1 MPGPAPKPADER
13 ARRNKTQVAMRL
25 PAAGRAGDPPD
36 WPVGYDPSTRADRV
50 WAELWATPQ
59 AVAWERLGWTRV
71 VARYVCLL
79 ESSERDLDDI
89 DDPKVYAAM
98 LSAQTK
104 LLPELRQL
112 EDRLGLNP
120 LALLRLQWVV
130 DSDEVGAKRDEHA
143 EQSAAE
149 SRGAR
154 GRYSGLRSVGGGAD
168 AVAGA

>member
-13 ARRNKTQVAMRL
+13 ARRNKAPVAMRL
-25 PAAGRAGDPPD
+25 PAAGREGEPPA
-36 WPVGYDPSTRADRV
+36 WPVGFGHRALADEI

-71 VARYVCLL
+71 VARYVDCLV
-79 ESSERDLDDI
+79 SAERDLDDI
-89 DDPKVYAAM
+89 DDPKLYAAM
-98 LSAQTK
+98 LAAQAK

-130 DSDEVGAKRDEHA
+130 DGDQVGAKRDELA
-143 EQSAAE
+143 EQAAQ
-149 SRGAR
+149 SSGAR
-154 GRYSGLRSVGGGAD
+154 GRYAGLRSVGGAD

>member
-13 ARRNKTQVAMRL
+13 ARRNKTPVAMRL
-25 PAAGRAGDPPD
+25 PAAGREGEPPE
-36 WPVGYDPSTRADRV
+36 WPIGFGHGVLADKI
-50 WAELWATPQ
+50 WAELWSTPQ

-71 VARYVCLL
+71 VARYVDCLV
-79 ESSERDLDDI
+79 SAERDLDDI
-89 DDPKVYAAM
+89 SDPKVYAAM
-98 LSAQTK
+98 LAAQAK

-130 DSDEVGAKRDEHA
+130 DGDQVAEKRDEH
-143 EQSAAE
+143 EAAASQPAAR
-149 SRGAR
+149 SRYGN
-154 GRYSGLRSVGGGAD
+154 LRSVGGSD